1 MAHINYFR
9 NIHHIPRQSIREA
22 IPQGYFNTSFAA
34 FGGTKNQRDLV
45 GLYQIS
51 RVIGHKGIVLIHN
64 DPDFASRLGYVY
76 EIDPS
81 IQRRTNVPTM
91 YLANTNGSQNSFYD
105 PFYGLSASNILDA
118 IAPLPSDGRMPAD
131 VSLVRSILAD
141 YLEIMNFQYQNH
153 KTVFGQYPYNL
164 DLLYELTKM
173 SFSELNRTVLSF
185 LPRNRFDNLAS
196 RLSSAESQQKA
207 FNAVRSFALSL
218 NTCLWTRK
226 GFSNHSKLSIIS
238 SVATRNLISIYVPG
252 SRKEILDYLAIE
264 FKALNDT
271 NTPFLLVVSGI
282 SVNES
287 SEFKKLFLNN
297 HIALP
302 YSTGILS
309 DDLTGIVPASDGR
322 NGQNFSNNV
331 ELSALFSQTQ
341 ELFVFSCSSTLSAT
355 PFSESIGTYYRQVIE
370 QHNEVHREPFRIFSS
385 HGRGQAQREVQQA
398 IINPE
403 ELTNLG
409 DGCLIY
415 GSNHP
420 VPILVDHFIL

>member
-9 NIHHIPRQSIREA
+9 NINHIQRQSIGEA

-34 FGGTKNQRDLV
+34 FGGTKGQRDLV
-45 GLYQIS
+45 GLYEIS
-51 RVIGHKGIVLIHN
+51 RVIGHKGIILVHN
-64 DPDFASRLGYVY
+64 DPDFESRLGHIY

-81 IQRRTNVPTM
+81 IQRRTNLPTM
-91 YLANTNGSQNSFYD
+91 YLANTNGSQDSFYD
-105 PFYGLSASNILDA
+105 PLYGLSASNILDT
-118 IAPLPSDGRMPAD
+118 IAPIPSDSRTLAE
-131 VSLVRSILAD
+131 VQLVRSVLAD
-141 YLEIMNFQYQNH
+141 YLEIMSYQYQLH
-153 KTVFGQYPYNL
+153 KIAFGQYPYNL

-173 SFSELNRTVLSF
+173 SFTELNRTVLSF
-185 LPRNRFDNLAS
+185 LPSNRFDNLIR

-218 NTCLWTRK
+218 STCLWTRK
-226 GFSNHSKLSIIS
+226 GFSKHSKLSIIS
-238 SVATRNLISIYVPG
+238 AVANRNLISIYVPG
-252 SRKEILDYLAIE
+252 SRKEILDYLSIE
-264 FKALNDT
+264 LKALNDT
-271 NTPFLLVVSGI
+271 NQPYLLVTSGI
-282 SVNES
+282 SVSES

-297 HIALP
+297 HTALP

-309 DDLTGIVPASDGR
+309 DDITSIVNTADRG
-322 NGQNFSNNV
+322 NGQNFSKNT

-341 ELFVFSCSSTLSAT
+341 ELFVFSCSSILSAT
-355 PFSESIGTYYRQVIE
+355 PFSESIGTYYRQVTE

-385 HGRGQAQREVQQA
+385 HGCGQAQREVQQA

>member
-9 NIHHIPRQSIREA
+9 NINHIQKQSIREA

-51 RVIGHKGIVLIHN
+51 RTIGHKGIVLIHN
-64 DPDFASRLGYVY
+64 DPDFESRLGYIY

-81 IQRRTNVPTM
+81 IQRRTNIPTM
-91 YLANTNGSQNSFYD
+91 YLANANGSQNSFYD
-105 PFYGLSASNILDA
+105 PLYGLSASNILNA
-118 IAPLPSDGRMPAD
+118 IAPIPLDSRTLAD
-131 VSLVRSILAD
+131 VQLVRSILAD
-141 YLEIMNFQYQNH
+141 YLEIMNYQYQNH
-153 KTVFGQYPYNL
+153 KTVFGQSPYNL

-173 SFSELNRTVLSF
+173 SYSELNRTVLSF
-185 LPRNRFDNLAS
+185 LPHNMFDSLAR

-218 NTCLWTRK
+218 NTSLWTRK

-264 FKALNDT
+264 LKALNDT
-271 NTPFLLVVSGI
+271 NRPYLLVTSGI

-297 HIALP
+297 HTALP

-309 DDLTGIVPASDGR
+309 DDITGIVNTSADR
-322 NGQNFSNNV
+322 NRQNFSNNV
-331 ELSALFSQTQ
+331 ELSALFSQAQ
-341 ELFVFSCSSTLSAT
+341 ELFVFSCSSTLSAA

-370 QHNEVHREPFRIFSS
+370 QHNEVHREPFHIFSS

-398 IINPE
+398 IITPE

>member
-153 KTVFGQYPYNL
+153 
-164 DLLYELTKM
+164 
-173 SFSELNRTVLSF
+173 
-185 LPRNRFDNLAS
+185 
-196 RLSSAESQQKA
+196 
-207 FNAVRSFALSL
+207 
-218 NTCLWTRK
+218 
-226 GFSNHSKLSIIS
+226 
-238 SVATRNLISIYVPG
+238 
-252 SRKEILDYLAIE
+252 
-264 FKALNDT
+264 
-271 NTPFLLVVSGI
+271 
-282 SVNES
+282 
-287 SEFKKLFLNN
+287 
-297 HIALP
+297 
-302 YSTGILS
+302 
-309 DDLTGIVPASDGR
+309 IVP
-322 NGQNFSNNV
+322 
-331 ELSALFSQTQ
+331 
-341 ELFVFSCSSTLSAT
+341 
-355 PFSESIGTYYRQVIE
+355 Y
-370 QHNEVHREPFRIFSS
+370 
-385 HGRGQAQREVQQA
+385 
-398 IINPE
+398 
-403 ELTNLG
+403 
-409 DGCLIY
+409 
-415 GSNHP
+415 
-420 VPILVDHFIL
+420 